1 MKRRNDME
9 KLSILLAILLFLAIF
24 AASNTYVRAAGV
36 GGAVGS
42 GEYAGGIGPNLSG
55 SGSSGTESSGSLG
68 TGSAGSFEPGPCG
81 VQPYYP
87 PGTDTG
93 MDKDKPGLDTD
104 PGCPIGSPS
113 GTGSSY

>member
-1 MKRRNDME
+1 ME
-9 KLSILLAILLFLAIF
+9 KLSVLLAILLLVVTF
-24 AASNTYVRAAGV
+24 AVSNTYVRAADA
-36 GGAVGS
+36 GGAGS
-42 GEYAGGIGPNLSG
+42 SGSNLSG
-55 SGSSGTESSGSLG
+55 SGSSGAVSSGSFG
-68 TGSAGSFEPGPCG
+68 NQSGGSFEPGPCG

-93 MDKDKPGLDTD
+93 MDNDKPGLDTD